1 MRRIAVVTAVV
12 FLVMAFGMGSAL
24 AARPKVE
31 TSTVTFTLSSATCS
45 NLPSGTTISGTG
57 SERSITTTRT
67 DGNGVTTVMN
77 TTHTHGTATDQ
88 DLTIYVFDYSNEFRV
103 SNTVAA
109 PDLFSGL
116 MTDHFSL
123 SGSGPAK
130 LNNGFVARFT
140 ASANFSSFSFQP
152 IHSHG
157 DPISFPEGAAH
168 CDPL

>member
-1 MRRIAVVTAVV
+1 MRRIALVTAVI
-12 FLVMAFGMGSAL
+12 FLVVAFGVGSAV
-24 AARPKVE
+24 ARPTVE
-31 TSTVTFTLSSATCS
+31 TSTATFTLSSATCS

-57 SERSITTTRT
+57 AERSITTTRT
-67 DGNGVTTVMN
+67 DGSGVTTIMN

-88 DLTIYVFDYSNEFRV
+88 NLNVYVFDYSNEFGV
-103 SNTVAA
+103 SNTVAT

-123 SGSGPAK
+123 SGSGPAT

-140 ASANFSSFSFQP
+140 ATSGFSSFSFQP